1 MTASDI
7 QFSPKRLY
15 IGGEWVDSVQGK
27 KFSTINPSNCKLL
40 GEVPLADG
48 EDVNRA
54 VKAAKKHSKTGV
66 ECPSRNGLDSLSVLQ
81 TPSWKTEMN

>member
-7 QFSPKRLY
+7 RFSPKGLY

-54 VKAAKKHSKTGV
+54 VKAAKKAFQDWSRAHQGTGWIPC
-66 ECPSRNGLDSLSVLQ
+66 ESCRHPLGKPR
-81 TPSWKTEMN
+81 

>member
-7 QFSPKRLY
+7 RFSPKGLY
-15 IGGEWVDSVQGK
+15 FGGEWVDSVQGK

-54 VKAAKKHSKTGV
+54 VKAAKKRIPRLES
-66 ECPSRNGLDSLSVLQ
+66 CPSRNGLDSL
-81 TPSWKTEMN
+81 

>member
-7 QFSPKRLY
+7 RFSPKGLY

-48 EDVNRA
+48 EDVNRS

-66 ECPSRNGLDSLSVLQ
+66 VPIKERAGFLVSLAGSLG
-81 TPSWKTEMN
+81 EL